1 MDAWQLRN
9 FLMIAECGSIT
20 RAADRLGIA
29 QPSLS
34 QQLLRLED
42 ELGVTLFNRTARGVS
57 PTDAGRLF
65 QEHALNILK
74 AMQRARE
81 EVRRHDTAPSGEV
94 VFGMPSSTSQLLAVP
109 LLIAARER
117 FPHITLRV
125 REALSGAIRGW
136 LEQGRVDLAILYDAE
151 VARHLSVKR
160 VADETL
166 FLIGGPGEFGE
177 KDQRGLAV
185 NPVEAHRLSGMRLVL
200 PTAAHGLRKLID
212 RQTGARDL
220 DLKADIEIDSL
231 SQIRA
236 LVAASQGYSV
246 LSHAAVSEDLV
257 AGRLSAARIAG
268 VDLRRSVSLV
278 RNPTQAITRASVEIE
293 DLALSLLRKM
303 IADGRW
309 ITEAQDPQADEVELS
324 PAGTPGSPG

>member
-9 FLMIAECGSIT
+9 FLMIVQCGSIT

-42 ELGVTLFNRTARGVS
+42 ELGVTLFNRTARGVA
-57 PTDAGRLF
+57 PTEAGRLF

-81 EVRRHDTAPSGEV
+81 EVRRHDSAPKGEV
-94 VFGMPSSTSQLLAVP
+94 VFGMPSSASQLLGVP

-117 FPHITLRV
+117 LPHVTLRL
-125 REALSGAIRGW
+125 REALSGGIRGW

-151 VARHLSVKR
+151 VATHLSVKR
-160 VADETL
+160 IADEAL
-166 FLIGGPGEFGE
+166 FLIGGPGEFGPLDDRE
-177 KDQRGLAV
+177 IAV
-185 NPVEAHRLSGMRLVL
+185 EPVDVVQLTRMNLIL
-200 PTAAHGLRKLID
+200 PTAAHGLRRLID
-212 RQTGARDL
+212 RQAGARSL
-220 DLKADIEIDSL
+220 DLGAVIEIDSL

-236 LVAASQGYSV
+236 LVAAGQGYSV
-246 LSHAAVSEDLV
+246 LSHAAVADDLR

-268 VDLRRSVSLV
+268 VELHRSVSVV
-278 RNPTQAITRASVEIE
+278 RNPTQPITRASVEIE
-293 DLALSLLRKM
+293 DLAVSLLREM
-303 IADGRW
+303 IATKRW
-309 ITEAQDPQADEVELS
+309 IAEAAEPIPIDLDLS
-324 PAGTPGSPG
+324 PARTPDSPG